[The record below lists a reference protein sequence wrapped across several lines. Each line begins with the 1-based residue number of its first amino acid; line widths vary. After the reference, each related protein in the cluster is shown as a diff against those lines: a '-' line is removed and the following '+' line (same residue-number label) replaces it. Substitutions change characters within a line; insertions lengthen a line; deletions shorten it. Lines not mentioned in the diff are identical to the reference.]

1 MKEKKNEIQ
10 RRARNKREKEK
21 TDKRKKKEIL
31 RGTNTRKPLRRCV
44 LFTLNRSFC
53 FLPVEEQGKTKE
65 GKTKYPNPE
74 AR

>member
-44 LFTLNRSFC
+44 FTLYRSFC

-65 GKTKYPNPE
+65 GKTKYPKPE